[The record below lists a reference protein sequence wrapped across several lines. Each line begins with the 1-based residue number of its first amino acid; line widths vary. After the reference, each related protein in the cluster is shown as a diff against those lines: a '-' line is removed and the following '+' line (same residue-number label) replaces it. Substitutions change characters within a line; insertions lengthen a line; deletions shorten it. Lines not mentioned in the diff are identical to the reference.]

1 MSEEVIKEIKEWKVP
16 KNVKEVQSFLG
27 FANFYCRFIMLYSK
41 ICVLLTDLTKKG
53 MPWKWIHRCE
63 AAFKHLKEKFT
74 STPILAHFHHE
85 HQKHLET
92 DASDLAKGSM
102 LSQLEPDGR

>member
-1 MSEEVIKEIKEWKVP
+1 MSEEAVKEIKEWKAP

-27 FANFYCRFIMLYSK
+27 FANFYRKFIKLYSK
-41 ICVLLTDLTKKG
+41 ICAPLMDLTKKG
-53 MPWKWIHRCE
+53 LPWKWIHRCE
-63 AAFKHLKEKFT
+63 AAFKCLKERFT

-92 DASDLAKGSM
+92 DASDLAKGSI
-102 LSQLEPDGR
+102 LLQLKPDER